1 MPLPHSELIKNKTLH
16 FLARTLPYLKE
27 DHENIPKVFKIAQ
40 TETGGYNELYSNSE
54 ASPPVANYRAKRQVS
69 KATITKLE
77 KSEINASDPT
87 KNSPQQDVSSAK
99 KTKAVDSDSNSLQQE
114 SRQKGCE
121 NDGM

>member
-1 MPLPHSELIKNKTLH
+1 M
-16 FLARTLPYLKE
+16 PYLKE

-40 TETGGYNELYSNSE
+40 SDAGFNELYSGSE
-54 ASPPVANYRAKRQVS
+54 ASPPPATNYRAKRQVS

-77 KSEINASDPT
+77 KSEVHPNESA
-87 KNSPQQDVSSAK
+87 KNSQQNVSSTK
-99 KTKAVDSDSNSLQQE
+99 KNKAVESDSAPLQQE